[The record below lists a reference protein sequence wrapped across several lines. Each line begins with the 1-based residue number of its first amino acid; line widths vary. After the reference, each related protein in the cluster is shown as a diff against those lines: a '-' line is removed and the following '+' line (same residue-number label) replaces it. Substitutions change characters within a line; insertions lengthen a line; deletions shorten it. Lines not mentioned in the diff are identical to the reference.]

1 MILDFLIEKVEAG
14 LPLHQAMHDY
24 GAPFD
29 DMVVGMVRAADA
41 SGRMAEVLH
50 QLADLLERSVELR
63 RELVGATIYP
73 MIVAGL
79 ILASVVVLVTFI
91 LPRLLEPLKN
101 QPKMVMPWPTQVLL
115 AFAGFM
121 QSWWWAVLLA
131 IVVGWVTWRYWVA
144 KPGNRYLVDRLILR
158 TPWWA
163 RSSGTWPWPASPG
176 PWAPS
181 HPRVCPSSRRSRSC
195 VTRWETPS

>member
-1 MILDFLIEKVEAG
+1 M
-14 LPLHQAMHDY
+14 
-24 GAPFD
+24 
-29 DMVVGMVRAADA
+29 
-41 SGRMAEVLH
+41 
-50 QLADLLERSVELR
+50 ELR

-181 HPRVCPSSRRSRSC
+181 HPRVCPSSRRLKIVRDTLGNTVLMTAIDQVQEK
-195 VTRWETPS
+195 VTTGQSLAEPLEPLRLLSASAGSDREHR